1 MEANLHPVQTIY
13 LRLTDADV
21 NVVSVSEKLQEQL
34 DSQEAVVLVD
44 SKGME
49 IHESPGTQ
57 GLYNSLYTNMY
68 FLYGMCTVYM
78 HAHFNCTCSIEY
90 INEVGSNK

>member
-1 MEANLHPVQTIY
+1 MEANLHPVQTTY
-13 LRLTDADV
+13 LRLTDADA

-34 DSQEAVVLVD
+34 DSLEAVVLVD
-44 SKGME
+44 SKGKE

-57 GLYNSLYTNMY
+57 GLYNSLYTN
-68 FLYGMCTVYM
+68 MCTVYM